1 MIVIKFGGTSV
12 EDASAIEQVGEIVR
26 SRRKDSPVVVVSA
39 FAKVTDQLVLM
50 GQQAA
55 SGDCESCLQLLQAIR
70 ERHLETA
77 NDLLEAEFCSKVSKR
92 VESVAGELEHF
103 VRGVAAVR
111 ELSPR
116 SSDCL
121 LSFGELLSSEI
132 VAAALA
138 ARGLDAVW
146 VDARE
151 CIVTDA
157 MHTRARPLFDAT
169 KEHLQVKVSPVLGKK
184 RIPVMGGF
192 IAATQEGIPTTLGR
206 GGSDFSAAIVG
217 AALTA
222 ERIEIWTDVE
232 GMMTTDPRLCA
243 EARTI
248 RQISFNEAA
257 ELAYFGAKVLH
268 PATLLPAIEQNIPVY
283 VLNSRNL
290 KSKGTRIT
298 AHAPRGRDIFRAIT
312 AKTGVSM
319 VNVVASRGL
328 MVHNFL
334 RSVFEALDRHGCPVD
349 LVAIS
354 EVSLSFTM
362 ESKRLP
368 ENLLAELE
376 EIADVTCEDQHA
388 IVCLVGED
396 IHGKPGIA
404 ANVFTTV
411 AKAGVN
417 VRMISQGASEINIS
431 FVIKESDVPQA
442 VHHLHTHFFPN
453 HSAQVG
459 ATAAAGEARRSRN
472 ATGGRKA
479 NGSHSS
485 SEKIRKNGLASASRS
500 ETADGGVK
508 EPARAAQVSGA
519 PVLTVKRAS
528 GSRG

>member
-1 MIVIKFGGTSV
+1 MIVMKFGGTSV
-12 EDASAIEQVGEIVR
+12 EDAAAIERVAQIVR
-26 SRRKDSPVVVVSA
+26 RRKKDAPVVVVSA
-39 FAKVTDQLVLM
+39 LAKITDQLVQV

-55 SGDCESCLQLLQAIR
+55 SGDCESCFQILAAIR

-77 NDLLEAEFCSKVSKR
+77 RALLSSQLSLKIADR
-92 VESVAGELEHF
+92 IESVAAELEHF
-103 VRGVAAVR
+103 VRGVAAVH

-132 VAAALA
+132 VTAALTD
-138 ARGLDAVW
+138 RGLDSVW
-146 VDARE
+146 VDSRE
-151 CIVTDA
+151 CIVTDST
-157 MHTRARPLFDAT
+157 HTRARPAFDAT
-169 KEHLQVKVSPVLGKK
+169 KSALQAKVAPIVDKS

-192 IAATQEGIPTTLGR
+192 IAATEEGIPTTLGR

-217 AALTA
+217 AALDA

-232 GMMTTDPRLCA
+232 GMMTTDPRLA
-243 EARTI
+243 PDARTI
-248 RQISFNEAA
+248 PQISFNEAA

-298 AHAPRGRDIFRAIT
+298 AHAPRGEHIFRAIT
-312 AKTGVSM
+312 AKSGISM

-368 ENLLAELE
+368 ETLLGELA
-376 EIADVTCEDQHA
+376 EIADVTCEDQQA

-442 VHHLHTHFFPN
+442 VRHLHAHFFSS
-453 HSAQVG
+453 HSAAADSPSG
-459 ATAAAGEARRSRN
+459 SAGRRRTRKAAGRSVS
-472 ATGGRKA
+472 ASSA
-479 NGSHSS
+479 NGTKR
-485 SEKIRKNGLASASRS
+485 KIGSGLSQADAAIRTPGKQSR
-500 ETADGGVK
+500 APQAAV
-508 EPARAAQVSGA
+508 PARAA
-519 PVLTVKRAS
+519 KFAS

>member
-1 MIVIKFGGTSV
+1 MIVMKFGGTSV
-12 EDASAIEQVGEIVR
+12 EDAVAIERVAGIVR
-26 SRRKDSPVVVVSA
+26 NRRKNAPVVVVSA
-39 FAKVTDQLVLM
+39 FAKITDQLVLM

-55 SGDCESCLQLLQAIR
+55 SGDCNSSLELLQAMR
-70 ERHLETA
+70 ERHLATA
-77 NDLLEAEFCSKVSKR
+77 KSLLGSKLFPQLGKR
-92 VESVAGELEHF
+92 VQDITAEMERFL
-103 VRGVAAVR
+103 RGVSAVR

-138 ARGLDAVW
+138 DRNLNAVW
-146 VDARE
+146 VDSRD

-157 MHTRARPLFDAT
+157 TYTRARPLFDAT
-169 KEHLQVKVSPVLGKK
+169 KAALQASLAPVLSKGK
-184 RIPVMGGF
+184 IPVMGGF
-192 IAATQEGIPTTLGR
+192 IAATENGIPTTLGR
-206 GGSDFSAAIVG
+206 GGSDFSAAIIG
-217 AALTA
+217 AALDA
-222 ERIEIWTDVE
+222 DCIEIWTDVE
-232 GMMTTDPRLCA
+232 GMMTTDPRLCPD
-243 EARTI
+243 ARTI
-248 RQISFNEAA
+248 PQISFNEAA

-298 AHAPRGRDIFRAIT
+298 AHAPRGGHIFRAIT
-312 AKTGVSM
+312 AKTGVSL

-368 ENLLAELE
+368 KTLLAELE
-376 EIADVTCEDQHA
+376 EIADVTCENQQA

-404 ANVFTTV
+404 ADVFTTV

-417 VRMISQGASEINIS
+417 IRMISQGASEINIS

-442 VHHLHTHFFPN
+442 VRHLHAHFF
-453 HSAQVG
+453 Q
-459 ATAAAGEARRSRN
+459 
-472 ATGGRKA
+472 
-479 NGSHSS
+479 SHSTPVNSHVGGS
-485 SEKIRKNGLASASRS
+485 SGRTPQATSAKNENRAPSKKAKHKKNGLGSSYRSAIGRARSEQARAPQASATSLPK
-500 ETADGGVK
+500 AK
-508 EPARAAQVSGA
+508 Q
-519 PVLTVKRAS
+519 AS

>member
-1 MIVIKFGGTSV
+1 MIVMKFGGTSV
-12 EDASAIEQVGEIVR
+12 EDAAAIKRVAEIVR
-26 SRRKDSPVVVVSA
+26 SRKKNSPVIVVSA

-55 SGDCESCLQLLQAIR
+55 SGDCESCLQLLEAIR
-70 ERHLETA
+70 ERHLEA
-77 NDLLEAEFCSKVSKR
+77 AKCLLDSKSLSPLSKR
-92 VESVAGELEHF
+92 VESIVGEMERFL
-103 VRGVAAVR
+103 RGVAAVR

-138 ARGLDAVW
+138 NRNLNPIW
-146 VDARE
+146 VDSRE

-157 MHTRARPLFDAT
+157 THTRARPLFEAT
-169 KEHLQVKVSPVLGKK
+169 EAALQTKAGPLVARG
-184 RIPVMGGF
+184 RIPVLAGF
-192 IAATQEGIPTTLGR
+192 IAATAEGIPTTLGR
-206 GGSDFSAAIVG
+206 GGSDFSAAIIG
-217 AALTA
+217 AALKA
-222 ERIEIWTDVE
+222 DCIEIWTDVE
-232 GMMTTDPRLCA
+232 GMMTTDPRLSPD
-243 EARTI
+243 ARTI
-248 RQISFNEAA
+248 PQISFNEAA

-298 AHAPRGRDIFRAIT
+298 AHAPRGRHIFRAIT

-354 EVSLSFTM
+354 EVSLSFTL

-368 ENLLAELE
+368 ETLLSELE
-376 EIADVTCEDQHA
+376 EIADVTCEDQQA

-404 ANVFTTV
+404 ADVFTTV

-442 VHHLHTHFFPN
+442 VRHLHAHFFPS
-453 HSAQVG
+453 H
-459 ATAAAGEARRSRN
+459 AAAAVSDARGFSGRARKASRGRN
-472 ATGGRKA
+472 TNSSPSSTVKKKENGLGSSSATGERGR
-479 NGSHSS
+479 
-485 SEKIRKNGLASASRS
+485 GLSGQTRAS
-500 ETADGGVK
+500 
-508 EPARAAQVSGA
+508 QVSAG
-519 PVLTVKRAS
+519 PVPKVKHAS